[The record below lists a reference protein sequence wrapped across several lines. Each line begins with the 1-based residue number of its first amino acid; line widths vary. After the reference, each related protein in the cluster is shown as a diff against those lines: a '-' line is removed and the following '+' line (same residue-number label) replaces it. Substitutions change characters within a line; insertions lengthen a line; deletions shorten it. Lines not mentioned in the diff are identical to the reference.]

1 MNYLK
6 EMNGFMNWLE
16 TNPLSA
22 TTQALWFHLMHIN
35 NKTGWRE
42 WFTTSNT
49 TLQAKIEITENTL
62 IKHRKILIELKRIE
76 YEPQGRKAGKYKLIS
91 FENPVRY
98 EEMENCKAD
107 TPDVVLLKE
116 ESSPR
121 AQQEVDENMKNAF
134 ELFENKTAR
143 TIGTMEVQRLGYMVD
158 DYGEEKVMEAMKQ
171 AFRSKGNNV
180 NLNYIEAILSNP
192 FSQRRKEKQ
201 QYANKQQNTKY
212 GRGDGGSHERTS
224 GKVGSIFG
232 GQVGRLRRKG

>member
-1 MNYLK
+1 MDMQGLGYVVLPRLPFKDSRDETIYDYLFKRAEYRADQELKLGQTIIKLVDLAKRFNWSSDQIKYSLDRMVKQEYLK
-6 EMNGFMNWLE
+6 LDRLPQKRGFIVTVLNYAEYIQLG
-16 TNPLSA
+16 NYNKKIDPAPIPL
-22 TTQALWFHLMHIN
+22 
-35 NKTGWRE
+35 G
-42 WFTTSNT
+42 
-49 TLQAKIEITENTL
+49 
-62 IKHRKILIELKRIE
+62 
-76 YEPQGRKAGKYKLIS
+76 
-91 FENPVRY
+91 
-98 EEMENCKAD
+98 
-107 TPDVVLLKE
+107 
-116 ESSPR
+116 
-121 AQQEVDENMKNAF
+121 QQEVDEKMKNAF

-212 GRGDGGSHERTS
+212 GRGDGCSHERTS

>member
-91 FENPVRY
+91 FENPVRN
-98 EEMENCKAD
+98 EETENCKAD
-107 TPDVVLLKE
+107 TPDVVSPKE
-116 ESSPR
+116 ESSPK
-121 AQQEVDENMKNAF
+121 AQQEVDEKMKNVF

-192 FSQRRKEKQ
+192 FSQRRKEKH
-201 QYANKQQNTKY
+201 QYGSSQNARY
-212 GRGDGGSHERTS
+212 GRGNEGHSNQAPGSVS
-224 GKVGSIFG
+224 SIFNG
-232 GQVGRLRRKG
+232 TGRLRRKG

>member
-91 FENPVRY
+91 FENPVRN
-98 EEMENCKAD
+98 EETENCKAD
-107 TPDVVLLKE
+107 TPDVVLPKE

-121 AQQEVDENMKNAF
+121 AQQEVDEKMKNAF

-171 AFRSKGNNV
+171 AFRFKGNNV

-201 QYANKQQNTKY
+201 QHGSSQNARY
-212 GRGDGGSHERTS
+212 GRGNEGNSNQAPGSVS
-224 GKVGSIFG
+224 SIFNG
-232 GQVGRLRRKG
+232 TGRLRRKG

>member
-91 FENPVRY
+91 FENPVRN
-98 EEMENCKAD
+98 EETENCKAD
-107 TPDVVLLKE
+107 MPDAASPK
-116 ESSPR
+116 ESSPK
-121 AQQEVDENMKNAF
+121 AHQEVDEKMKNAF

-201 QYANKQQNTKY
+201 QYGSSQNARY
-212 GRGDGGSHERTS
+212 GRGNESHSNQAPGSVS
-224 GKVGSIFG
+224 SIFSG
-232 GQVGRLRRKG
+232 TGRLRRKG

>member
-35 NKTGWRE
+35 NRTGWRE

-91 FENPVRY
+91 FENPVR
-98 EEMENCKAD
+98 EETENGKAD
-107 TPDVVLLKE
+107 MPDAAVPK
-116 ESSPR
+116 ESSPKV
-121 AQQEVDENMKNAF
+121 QQEVDEKMKNAF

-201 QYANKQQNTKY
+201 QYGSSQNARY
-212 GRGDGGSHERTS
+212 GRGNEGHSNQAPGSVS
-224 GKVGSIFG
+224 SIFNG
-232 GQVGRLRRKG
+232 TGRLRRKG

>member
-1 MNYLK
+1 MDMQGLGYVVLPRLPFKDSRDETIYDYLFKRAEYRADQELKLGQTIIKLVDLAKRFNWSSDQIKYSLDRMVKQEYLK
-6 EMNGFMNWLE
+6 LDRLPQKRGFIVTVLNYAEYIQLG
-16 TNPLSA
+16 NY
-22 TTQALWFHLMHIN
+22 
-35 NKTGWRE
+35 NK
-42 WFTTSNT
+42 
-49 TLQAKIEITENTL
+49 KIE
-62 IKHRKILIELKRIE
+62 
-76 YEPQGRKAGKYKLIS
+76 PAPIS
-91 FENPVRY
+91 
-98 EEMENCKAD
+98 
-107 TPDVVLLKE
+107 LG
-116 ESSPR
+116 
-121 AQQEVDENMKNAF
+121 QQEVDEKMKNAF

>member
-1 MNYLK
+1 MDMQGLGYVVLPRLPFKDSRDETIYDYLFKRAEYRADQELKLGQTIIKLVDLARRFNWSSDQIKYSLDRMVKKEYLK
-6 EMNGFMNWLE
+6 LDRLPQKRGFIVTVLNYAEYIQLG
-16 TNPLSA
+16 NYNKKIDPAPIPL
-22 TTQALWFHLMHIN
+22 
-35 NKTGWRE
+35 G
-42 WFTTSNT
+42 
-49 TLQAKIEITENTL
+49 
-62 IKHRKILIELKRIE
+62 
-76 YEPQGRKAGKYKLIS
+76 
-91 FENPVRY
+91 
-98 EEMENCKAD
+98 
-107 TPDVVLLKE
+107 
-116 ESSPR
+116 
-121 AQQEVDENMKNAF
+121 QQEVDEKMKNAF

>member
-49 TLQAKIEITENTL
+49 TLQAKIEITEATL

-91 FENPVRY
+91 FENPVRN
-98 EEMENCKAD
+98 EETENGKAD
-107 TPDVVLLKE
+107 IPDAASPKE
-116 ESSPR
+116 SAPK
-121 AQQEVDENMKNAF
+121 AQQEVDEKMKNAF

-201 QYANKQQNTKY
+201 QYGSSQNARY
-212 GRGDGGSHERTS
+212 GRGNEGNSNQAPGSVS
-224 GKVGSIFG
+224 SIFKG
-232 GQVGRLRRKG
+232 TGRLRRKG

>member
-62 IKHRKILIELKRIE
+62 IKHRKILIDLKRIE

-91 FENPVRY
+91 FENQVRN
-98 EEMENCKAD
+98 EETDNRKAD
-107 TPDVVLLKE
+107 MPDAAASPK
-116 ESSPR
+116 ESSPK
-121 AQQEVDENMKNAF
+121 AQQEVDEKMKNAF

-201 QYANKQQNTKY
+201 QYGSSQNARY
-212 GRGDGGSHERTS
+212 GRGNEGHSNQAPGSVS
-224 GKVGSIFG
+224 SIFSG
-232 GQVGRLRRKG
+232 TGRLRRKG

>member
-91 FENPVRY
+91 FENPVRN
-98 EEMENCKAD
+98 EETENGKAD
-107 TPDVVLLKE
+107 MPDAAVPK
-116 ESSPR
+116 ESSPKV
-121 AQQEVDENMKNAF
+121 QQEVDEKMKNVF

-201 QYANKQQNTKY
+201 QYGSSQNARY
-212 GRGDGGSHERTS
+212 GCGNEGHSNQAPGSVS
-224 GKVGSIFG
+224 SIFSG
-232 GQVGRLRRKG
+232 TGRLRRKG

>member
-1 MNYLK
+1 MDMQGLGYVVLPRLPFKDSRDETIYDYLFKRAEYRADQELKVGQTIVKLVDLAKRFNWSSDQIKYSLDRMVKQEYLK
-6 EMNGFMNWLE
+6 LDRLPQKRGFIVTVLNYAEYIQLG
-16 TNPLSA
+16 NYNKKIDPAPIPL
-22 TTQALWFHLMHIN
+22 
-35 NKTGWRE
+35 G
-42 WFTTSNT
+42 
-49 TLQAKIEITENTL
+49 
-62 IKHRKILIELKRIE
+62 
-76 YEPQGRKAGKYKLIS
+76 
-91 FENPVRY
+91 
-98 EEMENCKAD
+98 
-107 TPDVVLLKE
+107 
-116 ESSPR
+116 
-121 AQQEVDENMKNAF
+121 QQEVDEKMKNAF

>member
-35 NKTGWRE
+35 NRTGWRE

-49 TLQAKIEITENTL
+49 TLQAKIEITEATL

-76 YEPQGRKAGKYKLIS
+76 YEPRGRKAGKYKLIS
-91 FENPVRY
+91 FENPVRN
-98 EEMENCKAD
+98 EETENCKAD
-107 TPDVVLLKE
+107 MPDAVLPK

-121 AQQEVDENMKNAF
+121 AQQEVDEKMKNVF

-180 NLNYIEAILSNP
+180 NLNYIESILSNP

-201 QYANKQQNTKY
+201 QYGSSQNARH
-212 GRGDGGSHERTS
+212 GRGNEGHSNQAPGSVS
-224 GKVGSIFG
+224 SIFSG
-232 GQVGRLRRKG
+232 TGRLRRKG

>member
-1 MNYLK
+1 MDMQGLGYVVLPRLPFKDSRDETIYDYLFKRAEYRADQELMLGQTIVKLVDLAKRFNWSSDQIKYSLDRMVKQEYLK
-6 EMNGFMNWLE
+6 LDRLPQKRGFIVTVLNYAEYIQLG
-16 TNPLSA
+16 NYNKKIDPAPIPL
-22 TTQALWFHLMHIN
+22 
-35 NKTGWRE
+35 G
-42 WFTTSNT
+42 
-49 TLQAKIEITENTL
+49 
-62 IKHRKILIELKRIE
+62 
-76 YEPQGRKAGKYKLIS
+76 
-91 FENPVRY
+91 
-98 EEMENCKAD
+98 
-107 TPDVVLLKE
+107 
-116 ESSPR
+116 
-121 AQQEVDENMKNAF
+121 QQEVDEKMKNAF

>member
-91 FENPVRY
+91 FENPVRN
-98 EEMENCKAD
+98 EETDNRKAD
-107 TPDVVLLKE
+107 MPDAAASPKE
-116 ESSPR
+116 SAPK
-121 AQQEVDENMKNAF
+121 AQQEVDEKMKNAF

-201 QYANKQQNTKY
+201 QYGSSQNARY
-212 GRGDGGSHERTS
+212 GRGNEGHSNQAPGSVS
-224 GKVGSIFG
+224 SIFSG
-232 GQVGRLRRKG
+232 TGRLRRKG

>member
-1 MNYLK
+1 MDMQGLGYVVLPRLPFKDSRDETIYDYLFKRAEYRADQELKLGQTIIKLVDLARRFNWSSDQIKYSLDRMVKQEYLK
-6 EMNGFMNWLE
+6 LDRLPQKRGFIVTVLNYAEYIQLG
-16 TNPLSA
+16 NYNKKIDPAPIPLG
-22 TTQALWFHLMHIN
+22 H
-35 NKTGWRE
+35 
-42 WFTTSNT
+42 
-49 TLQAKIEITENTL
+49 
-62 IKHRKILIELKRIE
+62 
-76 YEPQGRKAGKYKLIS
+76 
-91 FENPVRY
+91 
-98 EEMENCKAD
+98 
-107 TPDVVLLKE
+107 
-116 ESSPR
+116 
-121 AQQEVDENMKNAF
+121 QEVDENMKNAF

>member
-91 FENPVRY
+91 FENPVSN
-98 EEMENCKAD
+98 EETDNRKAD
-107 TPDVVLLKE
+107 MPDAAASPK
-116 ESSPR
+116 ESSPKE
-121 AQQEVDENMKNAF
+121 QQEVDEKMKNAF

-201 QYANKQQNTKY
+201 QYGSSQNARY
-212 GRGDGGSHERTS
+212 GRGNEGHSNQAPGSVSNIFS
-224 GKVGSIFG
+224 GT
-232 GQVGRLRRKG
+232 GRLRRKG